1 MVSIKNFYKTKK
13 AFTLIELLVVVA
25 IIGILAAVGVVAYNG
40 YTGAA
45 KVAATKNI
53 LAQTIKYTNAE
64 LKKCELGESKV
75 MSGYLN
81 CSNID
86 SNQGVF
92 NTMLALTNIKALRGT
107 YDEGVLKDFRNPY
120 DAKKPALRSAVNY
133 VAGQVSIAQTG
144 KKLQINT
151 CFKTDCAA
159 ADTSQ
164 TYIDFDQIF

>member
-1 MVSIKNFYKTKK
+1 MKQK

-86 SNQGVF
+86 SNRGVF
-92 NTMLALTNIKALRGT
+92 NTMLALTNINTLRGT

-120 DAKKPALRSAVNY
+120 DAKMPALRSRDSY
-133 VAGQVSIAQTG
+133 VPGQVSIVQTG
-144 KKLQINT
+144 KKLRIKT
-151 CFKTDCAA
+151 CFKTGCAA
-159 ADTSQ
+159 ADTSL

>member
-1 MVSIKNFYKTKK
+1 MGIVMQNKR

-40 YTGAA
+40 YTASA
-45 KVAATKNI
+45 KANATKNI

-86 SNQGVF
+86 SNSGVF

-120 DAKKPALRSAVNY
+120 DAKMPALRSRDSY
-133 VAGQVSIAQTG
+133 VPGQVSIVQTG
-144 KKLQINT
+144 KKLRIKT
-151 CFKTDCAA
+151 CFKTGCAA
-159 ADTSQ
+159 ADTSL

>member
-1 MVSIKNFYKTKK
+1 MKQRG
-13 AFTLIELLVVVA
+13 FTLIELLVVVA

-120 DAKKPALRSAVNY
+120 DAKMPALRSRDSY
-133 VAGQVSIAQTG
+133 VPGQVSIVQTG
-144 KKLQINT
+144 KKLRIKT
-151 CFKTDCAA
+151 CFKTGCAA

>member
-1 MVSIKNFYKTKK
+1 MKQK

-86 SNQGVF
+86 SNSGVF
-92 NTMLALTNIKALRGT
+92 NTMQALTNIAALRST

-120 DAKKPALRSAVNY
+120 NTKKPALRSASNY
-133 VAGQVSIAQTG
+133 GAGHVSISQSG
-144 KKLQINT
+144 KKLQIRT
-151 CFKTDCAA
+151 CFKEPCG
-159 ADTSQ
+159 DTNNKSE
-164 TYIDFDQIF
+164 TFVDFDKIF

>member
-1 MVSIKNFYKTKK
+1 
-13 AFTLIELLVVVA
+13 
-25 IIGILAAVGVVAYNG
+25 
-40 YTGAA
+40 
-45 KVAATKNI
+45 
-53 LAQTIKYTNAE
+53 
-64 LKKCELGESKV
+64 

-120 DAKKPALRSAVNY
+120 DAKKPALRSATNY

-151 CFKTDCAA
+151 CFKTGCAA

>member
-1 MVSIKNFYKTKK
+1 MNFKNIK

-40 YTGAA
+40 YTSAA
-45 KVAATKNI
+45 KVNATKNI

-64 LKKCELGESKV
+64 LKKCELGELKV

-81 CSNID
+81 CSNIN
-86 SNQGVF
+86 SNSGVF

-120 DAKKPALRSAVNY
+120 DTKMPALRSRDSY
-133 VAGQVSIAQTG
+133 VPGQVSIAQIG
-144 KKLQINT
+144 KKLQIKT
-151 CFKTDCAA
+151 CFKTNCAA
-159 ADTSQ
+159 ADTSL

>member
-1 MVSIKNFYKTKK
+1 MRHR

-86 SNQGVF
+86 SNSGVF
-92 NTMLALTNIKALRGT
+92 NTMLALTNINTLRGT

-120 DAKKPALRSAVNY
+120 DAKMPALRSRDSY
-133 VAGQVSIAQTG
+133 VPGQVSIVKTG
-144 KKLQINT
+144 KKLRIKT
-151 CFKTDCAA
+151 CFKTGCAA
-159 ADTSQ
+159 ADTSL

>member
-1 MVSIKNFYKTKK
+1 MKQK

-86 SNQGVF
+86 SNRGVF
-92 NTMLALTNIKALRGT
+92 NTMLALTNIAALRST

-120 DAKKPALRSAVNY
+120 DAKMPALRSRDSY
-133 VAGQVSIAQTG
+133 VPGQVSIVQTG
-144 KKLQINT
+144 KKLRIKT
-151 CFKTDCAA
+151 CFKTGCAA
-159 ADTSQ
+159 ADTSL

>member
-1 MVSIKNFYKTKK
+1 MNRK

-86 SNQGVF
+86 SKSGVF

-120 DAKKPALRSAVNY
+120 DAKMPALRSRDSY
-133 VAGQVSIAQTG
+133 VPGQVSIVQTG
-144 KKLQINT
+144 KKLRIKT
-151 CFKTDCAA
+151 CFKTGCAA
-159 ADTSQ
+159 ADTSL

>member
-1 MVSIKNFYKTKK
+1 MKQK

-92 NTMLALTNIKALRGT
+92 NTMLALTNIAALRAM

-120 DAKKPALRSAVNY
+120 DNKMPALRSRDSY
-133 VAGQVSIAQTG
+133 VPGQVSIVQTG
-144 KKLQINT
+144 KKLRIKT
-151 CFKTDCAA
+151 CFKTGCAN
-159 ADTSQ
+159 ADTSLSF
-164 TYIDFDQIF
+164 IDFDQIF